1 MKAKYL
7 FIAACLLLCISACK
21 KDITSNVLNGS
32 IVGKWFVNKLTI
44 QQKTINGSTVA
55 DTTYTGTA
63 FNTHDYFQF
72 NSDSTA
78 SVSSSGIF
86 NVSGKGTATDGTGTP
101 VYGTNQYKYSISGS
115 LLILTST
122 FLHPTPCCGATGPDT
137 ETIIQLDANNLVLQD
152 MANTGTY
159 IITTDTYYTRG
170 N

>member
-7 FIAACLLLCISACK
+7 FIATCLLLCLSACK
-21 KDITSNVLNGS
+21 KDITDNVLNGS

-44 QQKTINGSTVA
+44 QQKAINNGSAA

-86 NVSGKGTATDGTGTP
+86 SISGKGISTDGTGTP
-101 VYGTNQYKYSISGS
+101 VYGTNQYTYRISGS
-115 LLILTST
+115 ILTLAST
-122 FLHPTPCCGATGPDT
+122 FIHPTPCCGLAGPDT

-152 MANTGTY
+152 TANTGTY

>member
-7 FIAACLLLCISACK
+7 FIATGLLLCFSACK
-21 KDITSNVLNGS
+21 KNLTDNLVNGS

-44 QQKTINGSTVA
+44 QQKAINNGAVA
-55 DTTYTGTA
+55 DTTYIGTA
-63 FNTHDYFQF
+63 LNTHDYFQF

-86 NVSGKGTATDGTGTP
+86 SVSGKGTATDGTGAP
-101 VYGTNQYKYSISGS
+101 IYGTNQYTYRIAGS

-152 MANTGTY
+152 TDNTGTY
-159 IITTDTYYTRG
+159 IITTNTYYTRS